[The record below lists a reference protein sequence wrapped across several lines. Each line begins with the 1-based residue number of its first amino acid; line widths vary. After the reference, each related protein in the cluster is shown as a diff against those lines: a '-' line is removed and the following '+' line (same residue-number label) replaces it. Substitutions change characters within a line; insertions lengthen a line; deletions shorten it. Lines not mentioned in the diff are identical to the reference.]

1 MVDISFLSGG
11 KIPSHKKWVYHSF
24 NKKKKV
30 VDGFLEHIS
39 SNRRGPHA
47 LLERDYYISMYLLE
61 QIHTSDKENT
71 S

>member
-1 MVDISFLSGG
+1 MSTFCLGAKSQVIRNGYTILL
-11 KIPSHKKWVYHSF
+11 IR
-24 NKKKKV
+24 KKKV

>member
-1 MVDISFLSGG
+1 MSTFCLGAKSQVIRNG
-11 KIPSHKKWVYHSF
+11 YHSF